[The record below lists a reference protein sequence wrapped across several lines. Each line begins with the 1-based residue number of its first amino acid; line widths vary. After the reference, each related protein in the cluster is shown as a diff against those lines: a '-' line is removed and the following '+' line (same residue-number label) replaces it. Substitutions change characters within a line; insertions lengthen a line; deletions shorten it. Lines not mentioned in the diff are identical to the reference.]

1 MPSGPYLP
9 TSAAYLKESSLLL
22 QAYPESTRITTKYTF
37 PEPSP
42 SSAKKSK
49 PEATPSTQP
58 ASTPAAPIATLVLK
72 TYNPESGICL
82 KYRTNKAAEVGRLI
96 TALGLLAGGADM
108 ASLDGPVSATI
119 TGVDVEMGG
128 TVSVGEEVVATAASA
143 TASAGANTGAGVGKG
158 KGKGKK
164 KGKK

>member
-37 PEPSP
+37 PKPSP
-42 SSAKKSK
+42 TTKTSK
-49 PEATPSTQP
+49 PEATPSTQ
-58 ASTPAAPIATLVLK
+58 STSIPAAPIATLVLK
-72 TYNPESGICL
+72 TYNPEAGICL

-108 ASLDGPVSATI
+108 ASLDGPASATI
-119 TGVDVEMGG
+119 TGGDVEMGG
-128 TVSVGEEVVATAASA
+128 TGGVGEEVAATAASA

>member
-1 MPSGPYLP
+1 MRSGPYLP

-37 PEPSP
+37 PKSSP
-42 SSAKKSK
+42 SSTKKSK
-49 PEATPSTQP
+49 PETTPSPQS

-72 TYNPESGICL
+72 TYNPEAGICL

-108 ASLDGPVSATI
+108 ASLDGPISATI
-119 TGVDVEMGG
+119 TGGDVEMGG
-128 TVSVGEEVVATAASA
+128 TSGVGEEVVATAAS
-143 TASAGANTGAGVGKG
+143 TGANTGAGVGKG